1 MLLAQDRQ
9 QGGKKVKNKN
19 KSSLEQACYGL
30 EIAAK
35 LDMKELMGVFIL
47 ISMGSRL

>member
-1 MLLAQDRQ
+1 MWVLYVLLAQDRQ
-9 QGGKKVKNKN
+9 QGGKKKSENKN

-35 LDMKELMGVFIL
+35 LD
-47 ISMGSRL
+47 ISNSI